1 MPLRQPLPL
10 PQLGLY
16 LACRSRV
23 PTTGVTPFGA
33 AYVCYMD
40 RKSRLRAALFGVKS
54 GVVWVADD
62 AILTRQCDG
71 ILVKR
76 WVGGRVVSVLVRE
89 DSTGTARAIWERLN
103 ELAD

>member
-1 MPLRQPLPL
+1 
-10 PQLGLY
+10 
-16 LACRSRV
+16 
-23 PTTGVTPFGA
+23 
-33 AYVCYMD
+33 MD

-62 AILTRQCDG
+62 AIISRQCDG

-76 WVGGRVVSVLVRE
+76 WIGDRVVSVLVRE
-89 DSTGTARAIWERLN
+89 DSTGTTRTIWERLN